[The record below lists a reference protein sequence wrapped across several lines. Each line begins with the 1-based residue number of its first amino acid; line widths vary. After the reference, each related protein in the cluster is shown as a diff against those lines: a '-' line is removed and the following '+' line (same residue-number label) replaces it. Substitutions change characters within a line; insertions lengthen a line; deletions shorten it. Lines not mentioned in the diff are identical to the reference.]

1 MCSLQC
7 TLTPLIFQAQL
18 IESRQIHQKI
28 EELYLT
34 FAKKASA
41 FNSWF
46 ENASEDL
53 TDPVRVNSLDEI
65 KALRESHAEFQK
77 SLSNAR
83 SELDQLVALNKKIE
97 AYKVSKNPY
106 TWFTVETLEESWVN
120 LVKVIKDRDADLVT
134 EEQRQKENE
143 DLRKQFAKSANEF
156 YGWLVQMRGDLSD
169 GHGTLEVQLEATQ
182 GKYAEVL
189 KKKSALKKIEDLGA
203 KMEEALILDNKHTEH
218 TTVGL
223 AQQWD
228 QLEQLGMRMQHNLE
242 QQIQAKN
249 TVGVTEEQL
258 KDYNETFRYF
268 DKDRSGRLDYQELK
282 SCLRSLGY
290 SFSVVEEG
298 QKDPEFDKIARQL
311 DPNGEGLVSMP
322 DYMAFMISRE
332 TTKVESSTE
341 VVSAFKAAAGQKPYI
356 TSEELRKALAPE
368 QAEYCMRRMPQ
379 YVDADGRPVSNAYN
393 YENFTLNLFAA

>member
-1 MCSLQC
+1 M
-7 TLTPLIFQAQL
+7 
-18 IESRQIHQKI
+18 ESRQIHQKI
-28 EELYLT
+28 EELFLT

-65 KALRESHAEFQK
+65 KALREAHAEFQK
-77 SLSNAR
+77 SLSSAR
-83 SELDQLVALNKKIE
+83 EDFDQLVALDKKIV

-106 TWFTVETLEESWVN
+106 TWFTIQTLEESWES
-120 LVKVIKDRDADLVT
+120 LMKVIKTRDADLVQ

-143 DLRKQFAKSANEF
+143 DLRKLFAKHANEF
-156 YGWLVQMRGDLSD
+156 YSWLVQTRSDLSD
-169 GHGTLEVQLEATQ
+169 GQGTLEAQLEATQ
-182 GKYAEVL
+182 AKYAEVL
-189 KKKSALKKIEDLGA
+189 KKKTALKKIEDLGA
-203 KMEEALILDNKHTEH
+203 KMEESLILDNKYTEH

-290 SFSVVEEG
+290 SLAVVEEG
-298 QKDPEFDKIARQL
+298 QTDPEFDRIVRQL

-322 DYMAFMISRE
+322 DFMAFMISRE
-332 TTKVESSTE
+332 TTKVESSSD
-341 VVSAFKAAAGQKPYI
+341 VVQAFKAAAGQKPYI
-356 TSEELRKALAPE
+356 TADELRKALAPD
-368 QAEYCMRRMPQ
+368 QAEYCINRMEP
-379 YVDADGRPVSNAYN
+379 YVDTEGRKVPGAFN
-393 YENFTLNLFAA
+393 YEHFTLNLFAN